1 VGRHSHID
9 KINHDQAAQV
19 PEPQLPGKFFGG
31 LHIGLENGLYVV
43 STGGIKSLAR
53 AVENLIMQWGKE
65 EKGLPEV
72 VSKVSY
78 TVVNTVEKLFDIV
91 DLVLER

>member
-1 VGRHSHID
+1 
-9 KINHDQAAQV
+9 
-19 PEPQLPGKFFGG
+19 
-31 LHIGLENGLYVV
+31 VV